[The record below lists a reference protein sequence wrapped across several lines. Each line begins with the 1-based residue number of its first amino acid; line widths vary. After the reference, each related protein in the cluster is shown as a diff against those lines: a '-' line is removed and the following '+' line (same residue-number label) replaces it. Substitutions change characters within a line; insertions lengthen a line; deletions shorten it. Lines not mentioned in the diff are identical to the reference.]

1 MNKGEGKMKQRLG
14 IIDGIR
20 GFSLIGILMANILIF
35 QYGIWGMNEL
45 EHFKLFAG
53 DEAANVWVKVFVE
66 GSFMPIFMFLFGY
79 SMIKMKEKLEENG
92 GKVKRHLARRF
103 FLLIVLGLLHST
115 FVWEGDILFSYG
127 CLGLLMMIF
136 LNRKKKTIFIWAVT
150 LLILTSFIGFGNMME
165 TPEEAESINSYVQ
178 KANLIYADGS
188 YSEIKDFRNSGED
201 PLGLPPGAYLFIILL
216 TPFMLCPLFLLG
228 MYAAKMRWF
237 TQPKEERKLYVRW
250 ASILVPIGLLL
261 KSIPYLLPNTVW
273 AGVAEILGAPLLAIG
288 YIFAFALLYA
298 KGVNP
303 VFLKLFENVGRLSMT
318 NYLLQSIICTT
329 IFYGYGFGLF
339 GQIGV
344 INGILLA
351 IAIYGIQV
359 ITSHFYLKVWKVGP
373 FEKLMRIGTYLK
385 WSGNTKKK
393 AKPVPD
399 YPQVKEQI

>member
-1 MNKGEGKMKQRLG
+1 MKQRLG

-20 GFSLIGILMANILIF
+20 GFSLIGILMANMLIF

-45 EHFKLFAG
+45 EHFKLFVG
-53 DEAANVWVKVFVE
+53 DEAANIWVKVFVE

-92 GKVKRHLARRF
+92 GKVKRHFARRF

>member
-1 MNKGEGKMKQRLG
+1 MKQRLG

-20 GFSLIGILMANILIF
+20 GFSLIGILMANMLIF

-45 EHFKLFAG
+45 EHFKLFVG
-53 DEAANVWVKVFVE
+53 DEAANIWVKVFVE

-92 GKVKRHLARRF
+92 GKVKRHFARRF

-201 PLGLPPGAYLFIILL
+201 PLGLPPGAYFFIILL

-237 TQPKEERKLYVRW
+237 TQPKEERKLYVCW

>member
-20 GFSLIGILMANILIF
+20 GFSLIGILMANMLIF

-45 EHFKLFAG
+45 EHFKLFVG
-53 DEAANVWVKVFVE
+53 DEAANIWVKVFVE

-92 GKVKRHLARRF
+92 GKVKRHFARRF

-201 PLGLPPGAYLFIILL
+201 PLGLPPGAYFFIILL

-237 TQPKEERKLYVRW
+237 TQPKEERKLYVCW